1 MLSKKAMPVLA
12 GRIPSGRRLHSTR
25 KCRASS
31 ENVQLNG
38 AETKKKRLQMSNDR
52 QRRPAD
58 PWKNA
63 EAVFKPAASKPA
75 TTADKHPLL
84 PGVKETVSLRIDQDV
99 LEHYRS
105 EGPGWQ
111 DRINAVLREASNIG
125 KG

>member
-1 MLSKKAMPVLA
+1 MPVLA
-12 GRIPSGRRLHSTR
+12 GRITSGRTPHLTR
-25 KCRASS
+25 KCRASL

-75 TTADKHPLL
+75 TTADKRPLL